1 MQTNLNGSTIKILIR
16 LPFCDVKFSYHNF
29 DKGLAISICEVVI
42 RILIRVRRIQNKL
55 KIYVFTFHKSKFD
68 NAID

>member
-1 MQTNLNGSTIKILIR
+1 MQTNLNESTIKILIR
-16 LPFCDVKFSYHNF
+16 LPFCDVRSSYHNF
-29 DKGLAISICEVVI
+29 EKGLAISICEVVI
-42 RILIRVRRIQNKL
+42 RILIRVQRIQNVM